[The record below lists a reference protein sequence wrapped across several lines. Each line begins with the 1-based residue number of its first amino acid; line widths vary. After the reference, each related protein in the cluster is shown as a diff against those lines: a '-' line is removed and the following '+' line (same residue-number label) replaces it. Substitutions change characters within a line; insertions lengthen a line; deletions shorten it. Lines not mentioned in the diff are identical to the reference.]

1 MEHPLNCFLPL
12 PLTNHQ
18 AILEYGLDN
27 LDIEF
32 FGIRVDVKGRA
43 QIHNTSFCTFDSSIG
58 SGGLKLGV
66 L

>member
-18 AILEYGLDN
+18 AIPKYGLDD
-27 LDIEF
+27 LDIEIY
-32 FGIRVDVKGRA
+32 GIGVDVKGRA
-43 QIHNTSFCTFDSSIG
+43 QIHYTSFCTFDSSIG